1 MKTTID
7 WLKTNVEAEAL
18 ALLDGALTFNE
29 FMDNLGQYFA
39 KGKEMEKQQIID
51 AWYDGQNDHERE
63 VEMYAFGEGY
73 YNDMIKS
80 EENGK

>member
-18 ALLDGALTFNE
+18 ALLDGALIFNE
-29 FMDNLGQYFA
+29 FMDNLGQCFA
-39 KGKEMEKQQIID
+39 KGKEMEKQQILD
-51 AWYDGQNDHERE
+51 AWYDGQNDFERE
-63 VEMYAFGEGY
+63 VEMYAFGEEY
-73 YNDMIKS
+73 YNAIIKS